1 MRTTVVVNWQSSAG
15 DVEVSCVCE
24 RARERVCVCMRF
36 DERDNER
43 IENEDETNVSLK

>member
-1 MRTTVVVNWQSSAG
+1 MRASVVVKWQSSVE
-15 DVEVSCVCE
+15 DVEVSC
-24 RARERVCVCMRF
+24 VCVCMRF